1 MLPGPIAALIRAEQ
15 ARQQDR
21 FVEGIDFETYLAKL
35 GERAE
40 VLSDTEGGRCRGVV
54 AFYANDHATRQAF
67 ITMVLVDPG
76 DRGLGLGRALVACVL
91 EMVKQRGFVSCRL
104 EVAKDNVAAHA
115 IYRELGFK
123 TVEDRGT
130 KDLMSV
136 AL

>member
-1 MLPGPIAALIRAEQ
+1 MLTDAIVSLIRAEQ

-21 FVEGIDFETYLAKL
+21 FVEGVDFEAYLAKL

-40 VLSDTEGGRCRGVV
+40 ILADTEGDRCRGVV
-54 AFYANDHATRQAF
+54 AFYANDRATRQAF
-67 ITMVLVDPG
+67 ITMVLVDPL

-91 EMVKQRGFVSCRL
+91 ELVKRRGFASCRL
-104 EVAKDNVAAHA
+104 EVAKDNAAAHA

-123 TVEDRGT
+123 TIADRGT